1 MKLKFDANQKFQL
14 DAVDSIV
21 NILEGLPQDQNDLSF
36 QLTGKTELL
45 SEFGV
50 GNILTL
56 SEDQMLENIRKIQK
70 KNELS
75 ESPQLNSEDYEFPN
89 FTIEMETGTGKTY
102 VYLRTI
108 FELNKKY
115 GYKKFIIV
123 VPSVAIREGV
133 LKNLEITKDHFKEIY
148 DNTPFDYFVYNS
160 KKPGLVRKFATSN
173 TIQIMVM
180 NIQAFTRDVQ
190 SVENERNATLFH
202 READRL
208 SGRAPKEYIASVRPI
223 VILDEPQSIDNTP
236 NGKRAI
242 KSLNPIFSLRYS
254 KFRGFHLLTHHQ
266 LREFPDSLLP
276 FFQREVRLLLPH

>member
-242 KSLNPIFSLRYS
+242 KSLNPIFL
-254 KFRGFHLLTHHQ
+254 
-266 LREFPDSLLP
+266 
-276 FFQREVRLLLPH
+276 